1 MGSGDVSGSFLLN
14 APFGRF
20 KDDNTGL
27 SDPIITP
34 IIGWHDGNFHYST
47 SLSIFMPSGKYDTA
61 SVSLAPPSVDNI
73 LNFGKNRWAF
83 VPAINGTY
91 FNPQTGFE
99 VSGSVGITFST
110 RNEATDWQ
118 TAPELNVE
126 AAVLQHLPNGL
137 AFGVA
142 GYAYQQLGEDSGSGA
157 ENFKNLIGAK
167 SLEARVFGAG
177 PIVTYNTKFGETP
190 VGFKLKYIHEFEARR
205 RFESNVVWGS
215 INFSF

>member
-1 MGSGDVSGSFLLN
+1 M
-14 APFGRF
+14 
-20 KDDNTGL
+20 

-167 SLEARVFGAG
+167 SLEARS
-177 PIVTYNTKFGETP
+177 
-190 VGFKLKYIHEFEARR
+190 LRR
-205 RFESNVVWGS
+205 RPDRDIQHQVRRDAGRLQAEIHPRIRSEASLREQCGLGEHQLLVLADRQRCVPVPRRS
-215 INFSF
+215 IS